1 MTMDL
6 IIGLVIGLIGGFLLT
21 LWFNKDRSSTNAK
34 KIEELEAEREKYHKQ
49 VDDHFVNTAVL
60 FKGLTDQYRDVYR
73 HIASGAEQLCSE
85 DAKALHIHLEENA
98 LLTKES
104 EAKVEPKEES
114 KEESKEGAAQNK
126 KPIDEKP
133 IVRPTLKDD
142 DEDFPLASEVEMSVD
157 TAETIRNKAD
167 KSN

>member
-1 MTMDL
+1 MNMDL
-6 IIGLVIGLIGGFLLT
+6 IIGLVIGLIGGGFLT

-85 DAKALHIHLEENA
+85 DAKALHIHLEENV
-98 LLTKES
+98 LLTKEPES
-104 EAKVEPKEES
+104 TVDPKEDEP
-114 KEESKEGAAQNK
+114 QNK
-126 KPIDEKP
+126 EAIDDKP
-133 IVRPTLKDD
+133 IVKPKLKDD
-142 DEDFPLASEVEMSVD
+142 DEGFPLASEVEMSVD
-157 TAETIRNKAD
+157 TAETIRNKAN
-167 KSN
+167 KNN

>member
-114 KEESKEGAAQNK
+114 KEGAAQNK

-133 IVRPTLKDD
+133 IVRPTLKGD
-142 DEDFPLASEVEMSVD
+142 DEGFPLASEVEMSVD

>member
-114 KEESKEGAAQNK
+114 KEGAAQNK